1 MSRTVWRITARSFAD
16 SAFSGEGASIVGG
29 RWNSKGKRMVYT
41 AEHLSLA
48 ILEVF
53 VHLNVPIV
61 EPDSFVIIPAEIP
74 DDLSIEYLTVDRL
87 PLDWQSSE
95 QKLSL
100 KAVGDEWLDGLNTA
114 ILAIPSAI
122 VPQEL
127 NYLINPQHPDF
138 NRLIIHPPQVYN
150 FDRRMWK

>member
-1 MSRTVWRITARSFAD
+1 
-16 SAFSGEGASIVGG
+16 
-29 RWNSKGKRMVYT
+29 MVYT
-41 AEHLSLA
+41 AAHLSLA

-53 VHLNVPIV
+53 VHLNVPFV

-74 DDLSIEYLTVDRL
+74 DDLSIESLAIEHL
-87 PLDWQSSE
+87 PLEWQSSDP
-95 QKLSL
+95 QSYL
-100 KAVGDEWLDGLNTA
+100 KTLGDEWLDRENTA
-114 ILAIPSAI
+114 ILAVPSVI

-138 NRLIIHPPQVYN
+138 EQLTIHPPQIYN

>member
-1 MSRTVWRITARSFAD
+1 MSKTIWRITDRMFAQ

-74 DDLSIEYLTVDRL
+74 DDLAIEYLTIEQL
-87 PLDWQSSE
+87 SSDWQLSDR
-95 QKLSL
+95 KLSL
-100 KAVGDEWLDGLNTA
+100 KAVGDRWLDDGSTV
-114 ILAIPSAI
+114 ILAVPSAI

-127 NYLINPQHPDF
+127 NYLINPQHPNF

>member
-1 MSRTVWRITARSFAD
+1 MSKKVWRITARSFSD

-53 VHLNVPIV
+53 VHLNVPMV

-74 DDLSIEYLTVDRL
+74 ENISIEYLTIEQL
-87 PLDWQSSE
+87 PLGWQSSE
-95 QKLSL
+95 QKTSL
-100 KAVGDEWLDGLNTA
+100 KVLGDRWLDSGNTV

-127 NYLINPQHPDF
+127 NYLINPQHSDF
-138 NRLIIHPPQVYN
+138 DRLIIHPAQIYN

>member
-1 MSRTVWRITARSFAD
+1 MSKTVWRITNRAFAE

-29 RWNSKGKRMVYT
+29 RWNSKGKQMVYT
-41 AEHLSLA
+41 AAHLSLA

-61 EPDSFVIIPAEIP
+61 DRDSFVIIPAEIP
-74 DDLSIEYLTVDRL
+74 DDLAIEYLKLEQL
-87 PLDWQSSE
+87 PSDWQASA
-95 QKLSL
+95 QKSAL
-100 KAVGDEWLDGLNTA
+100 KTIGDRWLEECNTA
-114 ILAIPSAI
+114 ILAVPSAI

-138 NRLIIHPPQVYN
+138 ARLIIQPPQFYN
-150 FDRRMWK
+150 FDSRMWK

>member
-1 MSRTVWRITARSFAD
+1 MSKTVWRITDRSFAD

-29 RWNSKGKRMVYT
+29 RWNSKGRRMVYT

-61 EPDSFVIIPAEIP
+61 EPNSFVIIPAEIP
-74 DDLSIEYLTVDRL
+74 DDISIEHLTLEQL
-87 PLDWQSSE
+87 PSNWQSSE
-95 QKLSL
+95 QKISL
-100 KAVGDEWLDGLNTA
+100 KVIGDRWLDSCNTA
-114 ILAIPSAI
+114 ILAVPSAI
-122 VPQEL
+122 VSQEL
-127 NYLINPQHPDF
+127 NYLINPQHLDF